1 MTTTRARIAPRGAR
15 GFTLIE
21 LLVAVAAGLLIMVGI
36 AQIFAT
42 TGTTVA
48 TGKRVSAF
56 NRYASILEQRLR
68 EDFAAMTR
76 DGYLVIVHQY
86 ANAGPNPTGGA
97 QAFEPVKVPLIAG
110 QAASKQQYRRVDEVL
125 FFHKGRFSTAR
136 SPLAEGYVAQGNEAR
151 IYLGHGAK
159 YSDVTLAGPAKDA
172 VRYPEFDLGVE
183 ALGVD
188 PSDRRV
194 AGLLGERLSPNE
206 FASDWSLV
214 RHVTVLRQPLT
225 TEPQMPRSD
234 FFNYTYP
241 YSGSEL
247 IQMREGDRQIA
258 FQPAMPSI
266 FRQVNYALRQ
276 PGASAP
282 PEQDLR
288 SGAYDRGLWAL
299 GASGLFDIATTD
311 LREIRAYVTSLND
324 GTTTGTP
331 VPVFPDEIRTG
342 SDLETNPPRRQF
354 GLLDLGTTQGQDA
367 LAGMQAWMLQGLPA
381 DSLALDNTPGAVRN
395 LQGIRMRAEAS
406 PPALLEALDPNRAG
420 GFAAGSLE
428 AADRLNDQL
437 MLTSSTLLPRC
448 TAFEVEWSFGLTD
461 ASGQTIWY
469 GSSTLV
475 DTSND
480 GIADGAL
487 ITPYSSGS
495 AATALH
501 VNRQDG
507 RFLPLGDTNGHLV
520 NDLLIHGQPGARPD
534 APLVSY
540 FGYNDPTYAPQSA
553 SDLQQLAW
561 AWPTLIRVT
570 VTLADAVDPSIE
582 QTYQFVFETG
592 KDE

>member
-1 MTTTRARIAPRGAR
+1 MTTTRAGTAPKSHR

-76 DGYLVIVHQY
+76 DGYLVIVHQF
-86 ANAGPNPTGGA
+86 ANAGPTPTGGA
-97 QAFEPVKVPLIAG
+97 QPFEPIKVPLIAG
-110 QAASKQQYRRVDEVL
+110 QSASKQQYRRTDEVV

-136 SPLAEGYVAQGNEAR
+136 APLAAGYVAQGNEAR
-151 IYLGHGAK
+151 IYIGHGAK
-159 YSDVTLAGPAKDA
+159 YSEVTLTGPAKNA

-183 ALGVD
+183 SLGVD
-188 PSDRRV
+188 PNDRSI
-194 AGLLGERLSPNE
+194 AGMLGERLSTNE
-206 FASDWSLV
+206 FASDWSLI
-214 RHVTVLRQPLT
+214 RHVTLLRQPLT
-225 TEPQMPRSD
+225 TEPQLPRTD
-234 FFNYTYP
+234 FFNFSFP
-241 YSGSEL
+241 YSGTEVD
-247 IQMREGDRQIA
+247 QMREGDRQIA

-266 FRQVNYALRQ
+266 FRQVNYAMRQ
-276 PGASAP
+276 PGAAAP
-282 PEQDLR
+282 AEPSLR
-288 SGAYDRGLWAL
+288 SGAYDRGPWAL
-299 GASGLFDIATTD
+299 CASGLFDIATTD
-311 LREIRAYVTSLND
+311 LREVRAFVTSMND
-324 GTTTGTP
+324 GATSGTP
-331 VPVFPDEIRTG
+331 APVFPDDIRTG
-342 SDLETNPPRRQF
+342 SDLEANPPRRQF
-354 GLLDLGTTQGQDA
+354 GLLDLGTSQGQDA

-381 DSLALDNTPGAVRN
+381 DSLGLDNTPGGIRN
-395 LQGIRMRAEAS
+395 LQGVRMRAEAS
-406 PPALLEALDPNRAG
+406 PPALLETLDPNRPG

-448 TAFEVEWSFGLTD
+448 SAFEVEWSFGLTD

-469 GSSTLV
+469 GGSTLV
-475 DTSND
+475 DTGSD

-487 ITPYSSGS
+487 ITPYASGN

-501 VNRQDG
+501 VNPQNG
-507 RFLPLGDTNGHLV
+507 RYLPLGDTNGHKV
-520 NDLLIHGQPGARPD
+520 DDLLIHGQPGARPD

-540 FGYNDPTYAPQSA
+540 FGYNDPTYAPQNA
-553 SDLQQLAW
+553 NDLEQLAW